1 MDYITTIAAE
11 LRHDGWLLHSYCY
24 CKETFWGRDMSNK
37 NPRTL
42 PTKLTRDNHL
52 TTSVQY
58 EQFQKCRLINTKLL
72 VVRFLALVTTMVTMV
87 DHGNH
92 RSNDHGNDRSNHRG
106 YYDRYYNVN
115 A

>member
-1 MDYITTIAAE
+1 MGSFNCRLFVVTQYAIFFIFTYTRYITVYG
-11 LRHDGWLLHSYCY
+11 LFLLMPMYWLVY
-24 CKETFWGRDMSNK
+24 
-37 NPRTL
+37 
-42 PTKLTRDNHL
+42 
-52 TTSVQY
+52 
-58 EQFQKCRLINTKLL
+58 LL
-72 VVRFLALVTTMVTMV
+72 QIKYSVVRFLALVTTMVTMV